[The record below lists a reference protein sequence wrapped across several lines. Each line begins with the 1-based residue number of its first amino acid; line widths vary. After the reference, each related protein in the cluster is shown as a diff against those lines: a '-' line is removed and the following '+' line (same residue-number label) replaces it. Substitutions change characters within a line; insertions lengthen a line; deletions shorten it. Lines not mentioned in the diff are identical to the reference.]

1 MAALKIPDLAA
12 LKANDQVAWDDAY
25 DWLWPELYGAS
36 HARLGITFPAEVEEV
51 AIESFEEI
59 YEQRAGLKS
68 VESMPALARDIA
80 DKRAI
85 NRFEKLTAK
94 KRDARKV
101 QSLNVTVQNDEG
113 EERPKLDPPSETPRL
128 SDLDLK
134 DIRCIIKTLEAEL
147 KAEHK
152 QALSDFFLKGLRYEE
167 ISQNRGWPIG
177 NVGAYIKRG
186 LETMRKQRLKY
197 PELVKAAM
205 QYLTMIFA

>member
-1 MAALKIPDLAA
+1 
-12 LKANDQVAWDDAY
+12 
-25 DWLWPELYGAS
+25 
-36 HARLGITFPAEVEEV
+36 
-51 AIESFEEI
+51 
-59 YEQRAGLKS
+59 
-68 VESMPALARDIA
+68 
-80 DKRAI
+80 
-85 NRFEKLTAK
+85 
-94 KRDARKV
+94 
-101 QSLNVTVQNDEG
+101 
-113 EERPKLDPPSETPRL
+113 
-128 SDLDLK
+128 
-134 DIRCIIKTLEAEL
+134 LEAEL